1 MTDDQIQDL
10 KDFISVVVRT
20 EVRGETAE
28 LKSEVSELK
37 SEVSELKQT
46 VADID
51 AKVDTIVEAVGMR
64 FQDHD
69 EQLSDH
75 KTRITRLER
84 LPSAA

>member
-20 EVRGETAE
+20 EVRGETA
-28 LKSEVSELK
+28 ELK